1 LSFWLF
7 TLRSCQKAQTN
18 RPLEQEEVHLNM
30 FAQSKIHEIF
40 LLYIDVTSHVPMHI
54 KKIDKILS
62 WFQDITLKT
71 IDMALTRDLT
81 FLFAAH

>member
-1 LSFWLF
+1 M
-7 TLRSCQKAQTN
+7 QY
-18 RPLEQEEVHLNM
+18 LEQEEVHLNM
-30 FAQSKIHEIF
+30 FAQSKIHEIL

-62 WFQDITLKT
+62 WFQDVTLKT
-71 IDMALTRDLT
+71 IDKALTRDLT